1 MGNSRRYGVCK
12 VYSIV
17 RAAPSFVL
25 QFTQTC
31 TKVVLV
37 QRGRNRRTDR
47 AVFVGVYRR
56 TVGIPSLYPRHMQY
70 FMKPKN

>member
-17 RAAPSFVL
+17 RAQPSFVL

-31 TKVVLV
+31 TGRIV

-70 FMKPKN
+70 S